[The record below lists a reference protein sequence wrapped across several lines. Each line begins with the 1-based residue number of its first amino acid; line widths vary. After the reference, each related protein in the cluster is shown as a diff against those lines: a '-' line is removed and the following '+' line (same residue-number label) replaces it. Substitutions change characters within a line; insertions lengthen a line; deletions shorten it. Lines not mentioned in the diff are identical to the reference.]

1 MKKKIAVCLSTVLA
15 ITTLAGSTVFASAQE
30 AQKYEI
36 GICQLVQHDALDAAT
51 EGFMDAVKEGLGE
64 ENVEFDL
71 QNASGDSATC
81 STIINAFVASGYDL
95 ILANATAPLQ
105 AAAQAT
111 ADIPVLGTS
120 VTDYASALDIKDWTG
135 KTGYNVSGTTDLAP
149 LKEQAAMVKELFPD
163 AKKVGILYCTAEVN
177 SVYQANIVT
186 EELEAL
192 GYEVTSY
199 TFTDTNDIA
208 TVAQNACDNCDVIYT
223 PTDNTVASNA
233 GVIDQIARPAGIPIV
248 CGDEGTCSGC
258 GVAVLAISYYDLG
271 YTTGKMAVEILAN
284 GADITDMEIQ
294 SASEVTKEYNAEICA
309 DLGIEV
315 PDDYVAIAT
324 SEE

>member
-1 MKKKIAVCLSTVLA
+1 MKKKIAVCLSAVLA
-15 ITTLAGSTVFASAQE
+15 ITTLAGSAVFASTTE
-30 AQKYEI
+30 TKKYEI

-81 STIINAFVASGYDL
+81 STIINSFVAANYDL

-192 GYEVTSY
+192 GYEVTAY

-233 GVIDQIARPAGIPIV
+233 GVIDQIARPAGVPIV

-271 YTTGKMAVEILAN
+271 YTTGKMAVDILAN
-284 GADITDMEIQ
+284 GADITDMEVQ

-315 PDDYVAIAT
+315 PDDYVAIAA